1 MLLNKEIFR
10 SYDIRGVYGDH
21 LTESLAESVSYVFAV
36 RVFEETGK
44 NNIRISLGRDIRFS
58 SSDLH
63 RGAVRG
69 LLKAGADVV
78 DLGECPSPL
87 TYFSMY
93 SADTDGYLMI
103 TGSHN
108 PPQFN
113 GLKVGTKNTVYH
125 TDKIERIY
133 TDIVTDLKSP
143 KTEPG
148 SLSEYDVISDYKAY
162 MTDHFSG
169 LKNSIKKLGRPLRI
183 VIDCG
188 SGTASGIAPDIFT
201 ALGADVLPLYCV
213 PDGSFPGHH
222 PDPTVEKNMR
232 EAKDLL
238 IRKSADMAVGYDGDA
253 DRVGALDDKGQM
265 IWGDELLCVL
275 AGSIAEKHKGATVVA
290 DVKASKGLYE
300 YISSIGMNPV
310 MYRSGHSMIKVRM
323 KELKA
328 VLGGEMS
335 AHIFFADR
343 YFGFDDGIYASL
355 RLVEAYVEG
364 LLSGRFSVSSDM
376 TAGIPKYVS
385 TPEIREPFPD
395 DKKFEVPEKLKNVF
409 ADYKKYG
416 IISVTDIDGVR
427 VEFEK
432 GWALVRASN
441 TEPLLVTRYE
451 AENENELTRIRSL
464 ITTELDKLK

>member
-10 SYDIRGVYGDH
+10 SYDIRGVYGDN

-44 NNIRISLGRDIRFS
+44 NNIKISLGRDIRFS

-113 GLKVGTKNTVYH
+113 GLKVGTRNTVYH

-133 TDIVTDLKSP
+133 TDIISGLKSP
-143 KTEPG
+143 KADAGT
-148 SLSEYDVISDYKAY
+148 LAEYDVVSAYKAY
-162 MTDHFSG
+162 MMDHFKEMKSNIG
-169 LKNSIKKLGRPLRI
+169 RLGRPLRL

-188 SGTASGIAPDIFT
+188 SGTASGISPDIF
-201 ALGADVLPLYCV
+201 AGLGAEILPLYCV

-222 PDPTVEKNMR
+222 PDPTVEKNMA
-232 EAKDLL
+232 EAKALL
-238 IRKSADMAVGYDGDA
+238 LKNSADMALGYDGDA

-275 AGSIAEKHKGATVVA
+275 AGSIADKYKGATVVA

-355 RLVEAYVEG
+355 RLVEAYVAG
-364 LLSGRFSVSSDM
+364 LLNGRFRVSSDM
-376 TAGIPKYVS
+376 TADIPEYIS

-409 ADYKKYG
+409 ADHQKYG
-416 IISVTDIDGVR
+416 IVSVTDIDGIR
-427 VEFEK
+427 AEFER

-451 AENENELTRIRSL
+451 AEDENELERIRTL
-464 ITTELDKLK
+464 ITTELEKLK